1 MICYNITN
9 SNRCLITLLM
19 NGAEQSIF
27 QPYSDARFFLAKV
40 NVKVTKGIG
49 VFFQLLKIHAAKYS
63 KQNR

>member
-1 MICYNITN
+1 
-9 SNRCLITLLM
+9 M

-40 NVKVTKGIG
+40 NIKVTKGIG